1 MPQKDWHIGCTTGIP
16 KAGKPNG
23 DGSGCGWEGQ
33 VGLDVAGF
41 SCSKIVHPS
50 ELREL
55 TMTNIFI
62 TKIIGSSNRF
72 VHRLKPL
79 VPALM
84 LLALATGCQTQSPLP
99 PATRQNTNATEIISL
114 REGDVLKISFPANAN
129 LNTTQPIR
137 RDGMI
142 SMPLIGEVKA
152 VGKTPAELEKDLIDL
167 YSTQL
172 LSKQVMVEVQS
183 SSFPVYVSGSVLR
196 PGKVMSDHPITAL
209 EAVMEAGG
217 YDNTKANLK
226 GVTIIRHE
234 GSSTR
239 NYIVNLKR
247 VVDGKS
253 SESFYLKPGDIVI
266 VPERFS
272 WF

>member
-1 MPQKDWHIGCTTGIP
+1 
-16 KAGKPNG
+16 
-23 DGSGCGWEGQ
+23 
-33 VGLDVAGF
+33 
-41 SCSKIVHPS
+41 
-50 ELREL
+50 
-55 TMTNIFI
+55 MTKNFI
-62 TKIIGSSNRF
+62 TKIMGGSGRF
-72 VHRLKPL
+72 IHWLKVLGPGL
-79 VPALM
+79 VV
-84 LLALATGCQTQSPLP
+84 LALATGCQTEPLFTLP
-99 PATRQNTNATEIISL
+99 VQQNTNATEIITL
-114 REGDVLKISFPANAN
+114 REGDVLKISFPGNAN
-129 LNTTQPIR
+129 LNKTQPIR

-142 SMPLIGEVKA
+142 SLDLVGEVKA
-152 VGKTPAELEKDLIDL
+152 AGKTPKELEKDLLDL

-172 LSKQVMVEVQS
+172 VSKEVTVEVQS

-217 YDNTKANLK
+217 YDYTKANLK

-234 GSSTR
+234 GNSTR

-253 SESFYLKPGDIVI
+253 SELFYLKPGDIVI

>member
-1 MPQKDWHIGCTTGIP
+1 MTKNFTTEIVGGRGRFIDCL
-16 KAGKPNG
+16 KALLP
-23 DGSGCGWEGQ
+23 
-33 VGLDVAGF
+33 GLMV
-41 SCSKIVHPS
+41 
-50 ELREL
+50 
-55 TMTNIFI
+55 
-62 TKIIGSSNRF
+62 
-72 VHRLKPL
+72 
-79 VPALM
+79 
-84 LLALATGCQTQSPLP
+84 LALATGCQTQSPLP
-99 PATRQNTNATEIISL
+99 PAARQEGTNTTEIITLRAALADAMKQTLQGVTNATEIISL

-142 SMPLIGEVKA
+142 SLNLVGEVKA
-152 VGKTPAELEKDLIDL
+152 AGKTPKELEKDLVDL

-172 LSKQVMVEVQS
+172 MSKEVTVEVQS
-183 SSFPVYVSGSVLR
+183 STFPVYVSGSVLH

-226 GVTIIRHE
+226 RVKIIRHE
-234 GSSTR
+234 GNSTR

-247 VVDGKS
+247 VVDGKA
-253 SESFYLKPGDIVI
+253 SESFYMKPGDIVI

>member
-1 MPQKDWHIGCTTGIP
+1 MTKKFIA
-16 KAGKPNG
+16 KLNG
-23 DGSGCGWEGQ
+23 GNG
-33 VGLDVAGF
+33 
-41 SCSKIVHPS
+41 
-50 ELREL
+50 
-55 TMTNIFI
+55 
-62 TKIIGSSNRF
+62 RF
-72 VHRLKPL
+72 VRWLKQLAPGL
-79 VPALM
+79 VV
-84 LLALATGCQTQSPLP
+84 LALSAGCQTQPPLP
-99 PATRQNTNATEIISL
+99 PAAMHGTNATEIITL
-114 REGDVLKISFPANAN
+114 REGDVLKISFPDSAN
-129 LNTTQPIR
+129 LNTTQQIR

-142 SMPLIGEVKA
+142 SMPLVGEVKA
-152 VGKTPAELEKDLIDL
+152 VGKTPTELEKDLIDL

-172 LSKQVMVEVQS
+172 LSKQVTVEVQS

-217 YDNTKANLK
+217 YDYTKANLK
-226 GVTIIRHE
+226 RVTIIRHE
-234 GSSTR
+234 GNSTR

-272 WF
+272 WY

>member
-1 MPQKDWHIGCTTGIP
+1 
-16 KAGKPNG
+16 
-23 DGSGCGWEGQ
+23 
-33 VGLDVAGF
+33 
-41 SCSKIVHPS
+41 
-50 ELREL
+50 
-55 TMTNIFI
+55 MTKNFI
-62 TKIIGSSNRF
+62 TKIIGGRGRF
-72 VHRLKPL
+72 VRRLKQLAPGL
-79 VPALM
+79 VV
-84 LLALATGCQTQSPLP
+84 LALAAGCQTQPSLP
-99 PATRQNTNATEIISL
+99 PAALQGTNTTEIITL

-129 LNTTQPIR
+129 LNKTQPIR

-142 SMPLIGEVKA
+142 SLDLVGEVKA
-152 VGKTPAELEKDLIDL
+152 TGKTPKELEKDLLDL

-172 LSKQVMVEVQS
+172 VSKEVTVEVQS

-217 YDNTKANLK
+217 YDYTKANLK

-234 GSSTR
+234 GNSTR

-253 SESFYLKPGDIVI
+253 SELFYLKPGDIVI

>member
-1 MPQKDWHIGCTTGIP
+1 
-16 KAGKPNG
+16 
-23 DGSGCGWEGQ
+23 
-33 VGLDVAGF
+33 
-41 SCSKIVHPS
+41 
-50 ELREL
+50 
-55 TMTNIFI
+55 MTKNFI
-62 TKIIGSSNRF
+62 TKIIGGSGRF
-72 VHRLKPL
+72 VRWLKQLAPGL
-79 VPALM
+79 VV
-84 LLALATGCQTQSPLP
+84 LALATGCQTESLFTLP
-99 PATRQNTNATEIISL
+99 VQQNTNTTEIITL
-114 REGDVLKISFPANAN
+114 REGDVLKISFPGNAN
-129 LNTTQPIR
+129 LNKTQPIR

-142 SMPLIGEVKA
+142 SLDLVGEVKA
-152 VGKTPAELEKDLIDL
+152 AGKTPKELEKDLLDL

-172 LSKQVMVEVQS
+172 VSKEVTVEVQS

-217 YDNTKANLK
+217 YDYTKANLK

-234 GSSTR
+234 GNSTR

>member
-1 MPQKDWHIGCTTGIP
+1 
-16 KAGKPNG
+16 
-23 DGSGCGWEGQ
+23 
-33 VGLDVAGF
+33 
-41 SCSKIVHPS
+41 
-50 ELREL
+50 
-55 TMTNIFI
+55 MTKIFI
-62 TKIIGSSNRF
+62 TKINGGSGRF
-72 VHRLKPL
+72 VRWLKQLAPGL
-79 VPALM
+79 VV
-84 LLALATGCQTQSPLP
+84 LALAAGCQTQRPLP
-99 PATRQNTNATEIISL
+99 PTALQGTNATEIITL
-114 REGDVLKISFPANAN
+114 REGDVLKISFPGSAN
-129 LNTTQPIR
+129 LNTTQQIR

-142 SMPLIGEVKA
+142 SLPLVGEVKA

-172 LSKQVMVEVQS
+172 LSKQVTVEVQS

-247 VVDGKS
+247 VVDGKP

-266 VPERFS
+266 VPERSSLF
-272 WF
+272 

>member
-1 MPQKDWHIGCTTGIP
+1 MTKNFIIKIVG
-16 KAGKPNG
+16 
-23 DGSGCGWEGQ
+23 GSG
-33 VGLDVAGF
+33 
-41 SCSKIVHPS
+41 
-50 ELREL
+50 
-55 TMTNIFI
+55 
-62 TKIIGSSNRF
+62 RF
-72 VHRLKPL
+72 VRWLKLLAPGL
-79 VPALM
+79 VV
-84 LLALATGCQTQSPLP
+84 LALAAGCQTQPPLP
-99 PATRQNTNATEIISL
+99 PAALQGTNATEIITL

-142 SMPLIGEVKA
+142 SMPLVGELKA
-152 VGKTPAELEKDLIDL
+152 LGKTPKELEKDLVDL

-172 LSKQVMVEVQS
+172 LSKEVTVEVQS

-226 GVTIIRHE
+226 EVTIIRHE
-234 GSSTR
+234 GNSTR

-247 VVDGKS
+247 IVDGKP

>member
-1 MPQKDWHIGCTTGIP
+1 
-16 KAGKPNG
+16 
-23 DGSGCGWEGQ
+23 
-33 VGLDVAGF
+33 
-41 SCSKIVHPS
+41 
-50 ELREL
+50 
-55 TMTNIFI
+55 MTKSFI
-62 TKIIGSSNRF
+62 AEIIGSRG
-72 VHRLKPL
+72 RLIHWLKVLGPGL
-79 VPALM
+79 AV
-84 LLALATGCQTQSPLP
+84 LALAAGCETEPLFIPPDEPLLTSPVQ
-99 PATRQNTNATEIISL
+99 QNTNATEVITL

-142 SMPLIGEVKA
+142 SMLLIGEVKA
-152 VGKTPAELEKDLIDL
+152 VGKTPTELEKDLADL

-172 LSKQVMVEVQS
+172 LSKEVTVEVQS

-196 PGKVMSDHPITAL
+196 PGKVISDHPITAL

-226 GVTIIRHE
+226 RVTIIRHE
-234 GSSTR
+234 GKSTR

-247 VVDGKS
+247 VVDGKA

>member
-1 MPQKDWHIGCTTGIP
+1 
-16 KAGKPNG
+16 
-23 DGSGCGWEGQ
+23 
-33 VGLDVAGF
+33 
-41 SCSKIVHPS
+41 
-50 ELREL
+50 
-55 TMTNIFI
+55 MTKKFI
-62 TKIIGSSNRF
+62 TKIIGGGGRF
-72 VHRLKPL
+72 VYRLKQL
-79 VPALM
+79 VPALV
-84 LLALATGCQTQSPLP
+84 LLALATGCQTQPPLP
-99 PATRQNTNATEIISL
+99 PAARQGGTNTTEIIILRAALADAMKQTLQGVTNATEIISL

-152 VGKTPAELEKDLIDL
+152 VGKTPAELEKDLIEL

-172 LSKQVMVEVQS
+172 LSKEVTVEVQS

-226 GVTIIRHE
+226 GVKIIRHE

-266 VPERFS
+266 VPERFT

>member
-1 MPQKDWHIGCTTGIP
+1 MTKNFIIKIVG
-16 KAGKPNG
+16 
-23 DGSGCGWEGQ
+23 GSG
-33 VGLDVAGF
+33 
-41 SCSKIVHPS
+41 
-50 ELREL
+50 
-55 TMTNIFI
+55 
-62 TKIIGSSNRF
+62 RF
-72 VHRLKPL
+72 VRWLKLLAPGL
-79 VPALM
+79 VV
-84 LLALATGCQTQSPLP
+84 LALAAGCQTQPSLP
-99 PATRQNTNATEIISL
+99 PAALQGTNATEIITL

-142 SMPLIGEVKA
+142 SMPLVGELKA
-152 VGKTPAELEKDLIDL
+152 LGKTPKELEKDLVDL

-172 LSKQVMVEVQS
+172 LSKEVTVEVQS

-209 EAVMEAGG
+209 EAVMESGG

-226 GVTIIRHE
+226 EVTIIRHE
-234 GSSTR
+234 GNSTR

-247 VVDGKS
+247 IVDGKP

>member
-1 MPQKDWHIGCTTGIP
+1 
-16 KAGKPNG
+16 
-23 DGSGCGWEGQ
+23 
-33 VGLDVAGF
+33 
-41 SCSKIVHPS
+41 
-50 ELREL
+50 
-55 TMTNIFI
+55 MTKNFI
-62 TKIIGSSNRF
+62 TKIIGGSGRF
-72 VHRLKPL
+72 VRWLKQLAPGL
-79 VPALM
+79 VV
-84 LLALATGCQTQSPLP
+84 LALAAGCQTQPSLP
-99 PATRQNTNATEIISL
+99 PAALQGTNTTEIITL
-114 REGDVLKISFPANAN
+114 REGDVLKISFPGNAN
-129 LNTTQPIR
+129 LNKTQPIR

-142 SMPLIGEVKA
+142 SLDLVGEVKA
-152 VGKTPAELEKDLIDL
+152 AGKTPKELEKDLLDL

-172 LSKQVMVEVQS
+172 VSKEVTVEVQS

-217 YDNTKANLK
+217 YDYTKANLK

-234 GSSTR
+234 GNSTR

-253 SESFYLKPGDIVI
+253 SELFYLKPGDIVI